1 MKHWK
6 LGLFGLFALGG
17 LAGVMALTNP
27 ERTAYEEYAVQQ
39 LEKQAMEQCE
49 MAAIGL
55 SSILQGP
62 CRAAIET
69 VKPQLLPLVSA
80 STNRQNLIL
89 FSLYRS
95 DISVPYV
102 KLTLKVESIGM
113 FNSFYTYKFG

>member
-1 MKHWK
+1 MKHWQ
-6 LGLFGLFALGG
+6 LGLFGIFVLGG
-17 LAGVMALTNP
+17 LSGVMALTNP
-27 ERTAYEEYAVQQ
+27 ERAAYEEYAVQQ
-39 LEKQAMEQCE
+39 LESQAMEQCE
-49 MAAIGL
+49 MAKVGL

-62 CRAAIET
+62 CRAAIES

-113 FNSFYTYKFG
+113 FNRFYTYKIG

>member
-6 LGLFGLFALGG
+6 LGLFGLFALAG
-17 LAGVMALTNP
+17 LGGVMALTNP
-27 ERTAYEEYAVQQ
+27 ETTAYEEYAVKQ
-39 LEKQAMEQCE
+39 LEAKAMEQCE
-49 MAAIGL
+49 MSAIGL

-69 VKPQLLPLVSA
+69 VKPQLSPLVSA
-80 STNRQNLIL
+80 STNRQNL
-89 FSLYRS
+89 
-95 DISVPYV
+95 ISVPYV